1 MSDSV
6 SRKGISF
13 VPTDEI
19 TAEAKAKIDKLVEGK
34 KERLN
39 KLVEDYRAGKY
50 ELQ

>member
-6 SRKGISF
+6 SKKGISF

-19 TAEAKAKIDKLVEGK
+19 TEKTKVKIDKLVADK

-39 KLVEDYRAGKY
+39 KLVEDYNAGKY